1 LLEMKQ
7 PTLTIIKNFH
17 TNSILEDEDVMDDI
31 DCSPRKFSEDQ
42 KLSWRLKT
50 KILDDFAKTNMEN
63 WEAKA
68 LKILKI
74 DTSTI

>member
-1 LLEMKQ
+1 
-7 PTLTIIKNFH
+7 
-17 TNSILEDEDVMDDI
+17 MDDI